1 MPLGTRWRLL
11 VSAPADGATNMAVD
25 HALFE
30 RAATADDAVLRVY
43 GWLRPTL
50 SLGMHE
56 RARLDPAAVAA
67 QGVDVVRRPTGG
79 RALLHHREVTYS
91 VTAPTRGQSLN
102 ETFRAINALLLDALG
117 ELGVA
122 ATEAER
128 RGRASAPDGAAC
140 FAEPNVGELVVG
152 GRKLVGSAQRRDE
165 HALLQHG
172 SILLADDQAL
182 VASLRGSTEPVPPA
196 ATLRDALGR
205 DVSPSEVHDALR
217 AALARVSGA
226 APAAMHD
233 DELQRTHGDALAR
246 LDRHYRDAAWTWRR

>member
-1 MPLGTRWRLL
+1 MPLGTRWHLL
-11 VSAPADGATNMAVD
+11 VSPPADGATNMAVD

-43 GWLRPTL
+43 SWLRPTL

-67 QGVDVVRRPTGG
+67 RGVDVVRRPTGG

-91 VTAPTRGQSLN
+91 VTAPTRGQSLS
-102 ETFRAINALLLDALG
+102 ETFRAINALLLDALRR
-117 ELGVA
+117 LGVE

-128 RGRASAPDGAAC
+128 RGRATAPDGAAC

-172 SILLADDQAL
+172 SILLADDQAM
-182 VASLRGSTEPVPPA
+182 VASLRGNAEPVPPA

-205 DVSPSEVHDALR
+205 DVSVGDVHAAMR
-217 AALARVSGA
+217 AALHAASGA
-226 APAAMHD
+226 APVELRDAELRRTLGD
-233 DELQRTHGDALAR
+233 DIAR
-246 LDRHYRDAAWTWRR
+246 LERHYRDPAWTWRR